1 MVTTTNSI
9 VSWHIIVLLSLIATH
24 SSQGLPSVHP
34 QRRVRT
40 ATAGGTVLLPA
51 TSSRDLQQRNPNLQ
65 RLARATARA
74 KALQKKNDAPNTRN
88 KDSEKSPV
96 GDLRRLTQVIDATL
110 ARKRRDVSL
119 DSKPMKDSMSS
130 LLSYNN
136 DGNDENDDENDDTIT
151 NSIQQSMMQVV
162 VVFGKS
168 LIGNEITVEYASRL
182 QRLATIIADGHV
194 RPHVICFC
202 GGTSRG
208 NHVSSADA
216 GFVFFNHLIKTHGIL
231 LPPGTAFFLDRT
243 SQNEGQALQNI
254 AAHIKKE
261 HLVEWL
267 ATSHD
272 VVSERSQAAI
282 RKRVHVHFTLV
293 STDYHVCNLN
303 DIHRRSPNQS
313 LLRPLQH
320 LKDDDH
326 GIIETSWCFRYATYP
341 FKQTAVDTIA
351 FMGRCY
357 FLSEQL
363 LPLLM
368 NMRAV
373 VEDKEFF
380 QRENYIV
387 LATIRRGLVAQ
398 MEDLYK
404 TSPLLRSGLRQVN
417 TLNSAETV
425 DIILEGALLSLG
437 RCMDLVRPAGLH
449 VGTVSKTD
457 FSKALKSLEHCMAQ
471 IRAFC
476 DPDQPLAPNK
486 WGKLG
491 REIGDGLLVESNNED
506 DNDNETLV
514 VPL

>member
-1 MVTTTNSI
+1 MTRTANRVVVI
-9 VSWHIIVLLSLIATH
+9 LSLLIAV
-24 SSQGLPSVHP
+24 SQGLPSVHP
-34 QRRVRT
+34 QRRLRT
-40 ATAGGTVLLPA
+40 ATASATVLLPA

-74 KALQKKNDAPNTRN
+74 KALQKKHEPPTATGNQNN
-88 KDSEKSPV
+88 ENSPV

-110 ARKRRDVSL
+110 AKKRRDVSL
-119 DSKPMKDSMSS
+119 DSKPMRDSMSS

-136 DGNDENDDENDDTIT
+136 DDSNKSFDTT
-151 NSIQQSMMQVV
+151 TTSIQKSIMQVI

-168 LIGNEITVEYASRL
+168 LIGNDITVEYASRL
-182 QRLATIIADGHV
+182 QRLATIVADGHV
-194 RPHVICFC
+194 RPHVICLC

-208 NHVSSADA
+208 NHISSADA
-216 GFVFFNHLIKTHGIL
+216 GFVFFNHLIRTHGIL

-267 ATSHD
+267 AISHD
-272 VVSERSQAAI
+272 VVSERSHAAI

-320 LKDDDH
+320 LEDNDH
-326 GIIETSWCFRYATYP
+326 GVIETSWCFRYATYP
-341 FKQTAVDTIA
+341 FKQTSVETLA

-373 VEDKEFF
+373 VEDKEFL

-387 LATIRRGLVAQ
+387 LTTIRRALVTQ

-404 TSPLLRSGLRQVN
+404 TSPVLRTGLRQLN

-425 DIILEGALLSLG
+425 DVVLEGALLSLG

-457 FSKALKSLEHCMAQ
+457 FTKALKSLEHCMAQ

-491 REIGDGLLVESNNED
+491 NELGDGLLVESNSEED
-506 DNDNETLV
+506 DENLI
-514 VPL
+514 LGL